1 MRGGGGAWFK
11 KALGKTLFFAVR
23 ILHDLET
30 MLMKIL
36 TQKPS
41 LLLLALVFS
50 LAGCGDRGG
59 ANANRKKSRPKS
71 TDQGIFPLAAGK
83 YEILGILTDQK
94 DPARAQQL
102 PEDTINKHGDIK
114 CMVGLWAYN
123 PPAILN
129 AVKSANKLDQIK
141 IVGFDEHADTLDG
154 IAAGHIHATVVQDPY
169 MFGFRSIEFLAAIA
183 RGQNVDI
190 PENKIMEVP
199 YQVIK
204 KDIVAEFRASVKKR
218 LAGEGDTP
226 EPKAGYDTS
235 KRVRIAYVTN
245 GVDPFWD
252 LANEGLKKANPI
264 FNVEGVTIM
273 PPSGT
278 VDEQMRMTNERL
290 TAGLDGIAIS
300 PIDPANQVT
309 FINEVAAKI
318 PLITQDSDAPGTNR
332 LFYLGTSNY
341 NAGRAVGKLIKEV
354 LPEGGKVMIFVGK
367 MEVLNAQERSQGVI
381 DELLEP

>member
-1 MRGGGGAWFK
+1 M
-11 KALGKTLFFAVR
+11 KTL
-23 ILHDLET
+23 LHKL
-30 MLMKIL
+30 
-36 TQKPS
+36 P
-41 LLLLALVFS
+41 LLALALVLPFAS
-50 LAGCGDRGG
+50 CGDKK
-59 ANANRKKSRPKS
+59 ADNADRKKKTRPLS
-71 TDQGIFPLAAGK
+71 TDPSIFPLTAGK

-102 PEDTINKHGDIK
+102 PEDTINKYGDIK
-114 CMVGLWAYN
+114 AMVGLWAYN

-129 AVKSANKLDQIK
+129 AVKAANKLGQIK

-183 RGQNVDI
+183 RGQNVDV
-190 PENKIMEVP
+190 PENKLMEVP
-199 YQVIK
+199 YQIIK
-204 KDIVAEFRASVKKR
+204 KDTVSEFRASVQKR
-218 LAGEGDTP
+218 LAGDGDTP
-226 EPKAGYDTS
+226 EPLAKYDST
-235 KRVRIAYVTN
+235 KPVRIAYVTN

-264 FNVEGVTIM
+264 FNVEGTTIM

-278 VDEQMRMTNERL
+278 VDEQMRMINERM
-290 TAGLDGIAIS
+290 TSGIDGIAIS
-300 PIDPANQVT
+300 PIDPANQGS
-309 FINEVAAKI
+309 FINEIAAKL
-318 PLITQDSDAPGTNR
+318 PLITQDSDAPDTNR

-341 NAGRAVGKLIKEV
+341 NAGRAVGRMIKEV

>member
-1 MRGGGGAWFK
+1 MKSLLHKLPLIALALMVTLTGCGEK
-11 KALGKTLFFAVR
+11 KAEAP
-23 ILHDLET
+23 E
-30 MLMKIL
+30 
-36 TQKPS
+36 
-41 LLLLALVFS
+41 
-50 LAGCGDRGG
+50 
-59 ANANRKKSRPKS
+59 RKKKTRALS
-71 TDQGIFPLAAGK
+71 TDPSIFPLKAGK

-114 CMVGLWAYN
+114 AMIGLWAYN

-129 AVKSANKLDQIK
+129 AVKAANKLGQIK
-141 IVGFDEHADTLDG
+141 IVGFDEHADTLNG

-169 MFGFRSIEFLAAIA
+169 LFGFRSVEFLAALA
-183 RGQNVDI
+183 RGQKVDV
-190 PENKIMEVP
+190 PANKLMEVP
-199 YQVIK
+199 YKVIK
-204 KDIVAEFRASVKKR
+204 KDIVAEFRASVQKR

-226 EPKAGYDTS
+226 EPIAKYDTTKS
-235 KRVRIAYVTN
+235 VRIAYVTN

-264 FNVEGVTIM
+264 FNAAGTSIM

-278 VDEQMRMTNERL
+278 VDEQIRMINERMTS
-290 TAGLDGIAIS
+290 GVDGIAIS
-300 PIDPANQVT
+300 PIDPANQSS
-309 FINEVAAKI
+309 FINQIAAKV
-318 PLITQDSDAPGTNR
+318 PLITQDSDAPDTTR

-341 NAGRAVGKLIKEV
+341 NAGRAVGKMVKEV

-381 DELLEP
+381 DELLE